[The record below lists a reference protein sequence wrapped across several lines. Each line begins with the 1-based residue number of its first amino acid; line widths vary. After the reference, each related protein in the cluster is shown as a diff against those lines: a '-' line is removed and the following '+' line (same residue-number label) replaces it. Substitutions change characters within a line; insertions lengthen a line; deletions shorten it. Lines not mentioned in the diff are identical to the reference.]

1 MEYETV
7 NEIQIRI
14 NSVIKVLASDL
25 LKVDKFKEV
34 STSFS
39 GMDITHFTDK
49 QKQHV
54 YKYIITANKIMA
66 RYPTIETHDD
76 YNIITDADL
85 NKLLKNVQQFC
96 LKLLND

>member
-1 MEYETV
+1 M

-14 NSVIKVLASDL
+14 NSIIRVLASDL
-25 LKVDKFKEV
+25 STADKYKEIAP
-34 STSFS
+34 SFS
-39 GMDITHFTDK
+39 GMDITHFTEK

-54 YKYIITANKIMA
+54 YKYMTTANKIMA
-66 RYPTIETHDD
+66 RYPTIRTGDD
-76 YNIITDADL
+76 YKIITDSDL

>member
-1 MEYETV
+1 MEHETV

-14 NSVIKVLASDL
+14 NSIIRILSSDL
-25 LKVDKFKEV
+25 SKVDKFREV
-34 STSFS
+34 SPSFS

-49 QKQHV
+49 QKQNV
-54 YKYIITANKIMA
+54 YKYIMTANKIMA
-66 RYPTIETHDD
+66 RYSTIKTYDD
-76 YNIITDADL
+76 YKIITDADL